1 MHPAALRCDGHMAY
15 FERISD
21 TVFRATEHVGGAW
34 NTAEQ
39 HIAPSFGLLVHCIET
54 DRDNRRSDDLVIG
67 RVSFDILGTVPVGV
81 VETSVEVLRAGRTIE
96 LVQATLRYDG
106 RAIVIARAWLMRT
119 WDTAGIAGT
128 TLPAIAGPAGMPPWD
143 PTTVWPGGYI
153 ASADVRRTVVEPGR
167 ATYWVRTAQS
177 LLDGERVSRTAAA
190 ATLFDIANGMAVRAD
205 PGEVAYPNLDLTVH
219 LFEQP
224 RTEWLGFD
232 TSVSFGGH
240 GIGLTHTIL
249 HDGHGPIGAI
259 SQILTV
265 RP

>member
-1 MHPAALRCDGHMAY
+1 MAY
-15 FERISD
+15 FERLTE

-39 HIAPSFGLLVHCIET
+39 HIAPSLGLLVHCIEM
-54 DRDNRRSDDLVIG
+54 DRNSRRPDDSGVVA

-81 VETSVEVLRAGRTIE
+81 VETAVEVLRGGRTIE
-96 LVQATLRYDG
+96 LVQATMRHDG
-106 RAIVIARAWLMRT
+106 RTIVIARAWLMRT
-119 WDTAGIAGT
+119 TDTERLAGSP
-128 TLPAIAGPAGMPPWD
+128 LPGIPGPDEMPSWD

-153 ASADVRRTVVEPGR
+153 ASADVRRNEIAPGR
-167 ATYWVRTAQS
+167 ARYWVRTGQP
-177 LLDGERVSRTAAA
+177 LLDGEPVSKLASA
-190 ATLFDIANGMAVRAD
+190 ATLFDIANGMAVRVD

-219 LFEQP
+219 LFDEP

-232 TSVSFGGH
+232 TSVSFGGN

-249 HDGHGPIGAI
+249 HDGRGPIGTI